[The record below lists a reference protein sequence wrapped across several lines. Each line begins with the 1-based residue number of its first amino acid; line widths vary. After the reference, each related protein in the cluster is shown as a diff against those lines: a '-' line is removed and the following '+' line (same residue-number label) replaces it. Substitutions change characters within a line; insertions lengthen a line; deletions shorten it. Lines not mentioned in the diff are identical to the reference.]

1 MENGVLIDLIEEAI
15 HTEGDLLSDEQVLD
29 IIEELLKKRTA
40 DVYCEECDNGT
51 DLPCKDCLAEEEG
64 K

>member
-29 IIEELLKKRTA
+29 IIEELLKKRA
-40 DVYCEECDNGT
+40 GE
-51 DLPCKDCLAEEEG
+51 
-64 K
+64 